1 MAYSDTMIDICLINT
16 SNWKEDDKIRI
27 RKNLEF
33 GDYEVVYI
41 DQNNGEP
48 ITFKSSSMY
57 RARVLEYIY
66 MLLKNQ
72 SLDEQGY
79 LNIQVNLPS
88 MPRVIVSG
96 DKFKDVYYRD
106 HFQELI
112 GTGLDLLD
120 TSEKVCSCSKPR
132 ARSSKRMDFD

>member
-1 MAYSDTMIDICLINT
+1 MAYSDTVIDICLINT
-16 SNWKEDDKIRI
+16 SNCKEDDKIRI

-33 GDYEVVYI
+33 GDYEVVYT

-57 RARVLEYIY
+57 RARVLEYVY

-72 SLDEQGY
+72 SLDEEGY